1 MRARVF
7 VATSTLLSLMLA
19 APIAVQAASVDSP
32 ASVMAAAPAAAQPT
46 DPAMTQDVT
55 QLLRDWSVIKYQMH
69 DDKAQAQKMRDL
81 LVRATD
87 LQTRYPGRA
96 EPMIST
102 ALILGSIAGYEQ
114 NAGSLELVRKA
125 RDLFEQADRIDPTA
139 LDGAS
144 AVNLGSLYYLMPGFP
159 IGFGSDSKA
168 RKYLERGIA
177 LSPNGLESNYFYG
190 EFLSQQG
197 EYERSAKV
205 LAHALEAPVS
215 VTQPVWDAGRRAEA
229 RALLA
234 DVRQKLVASN

>member
-1 MRARVF
+1 M
-7 VATSTLLSLMLA
+7 LSLMLA

>member
-32 ASVMAAAPAAAQPT
+32 ASVMAAAPVAAQPT

-69 DDKAQAQKMRDL
+69 DDKAQALKMRDL

-125 RDLFEQADRIDPTA
+125 RDLFEQADKIDPTA

-144 AVNLGSLYYLMPGFP
+144 AINLGSLYYLMPGFP

>member
-32 ASVMAAAPAAAQPT
+32 ASVMAAAPVAAQPT

-69 DDKAQAQKMRDL
+69 DDKAQALKMRDL
-81 LVRATD
+81 LIRATD
-87 LQTRYPGRA
+87 LQIRYPGRA

>member
-1 MRARVF
+1 MRARIF
-7 VATSTLLSLMLA
+7 IATSTVLSLMLT
-19 APIAVQAASVDSP
+19 APIAVRAASVDSP
-32 ASVMAAAPAAAQPT
+32 AAVTAAASASLPAN
-46 DPAMTQDVT
+46 PAVAQDVT
-55 QLLRDWSVIKYQMH
+55 QLLRDWSVIKYQMQ

-96 EPMIST
+96 EPMIASG
-102 ALILGSIAGYEQ
+102 LILGSIAGYEQ

-125 RDLFEQADRIDPTA
+125 RDLFEQADKIDPTA
-139 LDGAS
+139 LDGAA

-177 LSPNGLESNYFYG
+177 ISPNGLESNYFYG